1 MTLSE
6 YIREIGVSDFAK
18 RFGVSER
25 AATAYLYGARTPRP
39 KLAKSIVE
47 KTPVDWE
54 GVYAADLKRK
64 PKLN

>member
-6 YIREIGVSDFAK
+6 YIREVGVPSFAK
-18 RFGVSER
+18 RFRITER
-25 AATAYLYGARTPRP
+25 ATTAYLYGARTPRP

-64 PKLN
+64 PV

>member
-6 YIREIGVSDFAK
+6 YIREIGVPEFAK
-18 RFGVSER
+18 RFRITER

-54 GVYAADLKRK
+54 GVYAGALSRK
-64 PKLN
+64 PN